1 MKFKIVL
8 VFFLLMSCSSF
19 EEAGKAL
26 RNEKLKSTD
35 EFLIEKRGPLTIPPD
50 MNELPRPNTKK
61 KVEKNKNIFGVKNS
75 EEINSDESSRI
86 EKILLEEIKNN

>member
-19 EEAGKAL
+19 DEAGKAL

-50 MNELPRPNTKK
+50 MNELRDPIPKK
-61 KVEKNKNIFGVKNS
+61 GRKK
-75 EEINSDESSRI
+75 
-86 EKILLEEIKNN
+86 

>member
-8 VFFLLMSCSSF
+8 IFFLLISCSSID
-19 EEAGKAL
+19 EAGKAL

-61 KVEKNKNIFGVKNS
+61 KVKKNKNIFGVKNS
-75 EEINSDESSRI
+75 EEINSDESSSI